1 MLPSGTASA
10 TTAQER
16 TLHQM
21 VNGAR
26 AAHGLRPLR
35 LSQRI
40 SRRAHRHSMK
50 MARSRT
56 LFHSCVSCKYRS
68 AGENVGV
75 ARSMNRVHNMMMNSA
90 HHRANILSTR
100 FHRSGFGV
108 VKRGGRYWVTEVFVG

>member
-1 MLPSGTASA
+1 
-10 TTAQER
+10 
-16 TLHQM
+16 M
-21 VNGAR
+21 VNGSR
-26 AAHGLRPLR
+26 AAHGLGPLK
-35 LSQRI
+35 LSERI

-75 ARSMNRVHNMMMNSA
+75 ARSMNRVHQMMMNSA
-90 HHRANILSTR
+90 THRSNILNAR
-100 FHRSGFGV
+100 FSKGGFGV